1 MAETIDTLTV
11 MHTQATHIWL
21 SLTGHN
27 TLTCLHTDRP
37 ITWGTK
43 VQRLKVDIE
52 LKTYLSVQWDW
63 QSLKAGQIESSQ
75 WKLNGFCTCPSASG
89 VWGLLPCTAPV
100 SRSHIGFVDPTSSWT
115 SALQRFS
122 HMRQEVL
129 GSLVHVGGAPK
140 PHNCLVP

>member
-1 MAETIDTLTV
+1 MAETINTLTV

-21 SLTGHN
+21 SLTGQN
-27 TLTCLHTDRP
+27 TLKYLHTDRP

-43 VQRLKVDIE
+43 VQGLKVHIE

-75 WKLNGFCTCPSASG
+75 WKLSGFCVCSSASG
-89 VWGLLPCTAPV
+89 VCCPALHPWADPV
-100 SRSHIGFVDPTSSWT
+100 WVLVTPPAHGHP
-115 SALQRFS
+115 ALQRFS

-129 GSLVHVGGAPK
+129 GSLIHAGGAPK